1 MKPALF
7 FLALSLILSQ
17 LFLRSPF
24 NYIYGIPG
32 DNYEFL
38 AFQNLV
44 KDNLSSGRYPLAHTD
59 TLRYPNGFNLS
70 YGYDGAFA
78 VFTGALLSF
87 IFSPIF
93 AYNLTIFLILFA
105 NLYLSYIFFR
115 RLSPS
120 WVQGLIATLIFASSP
135 FVLSRLQAHLNL
147 AFLAGFPL
155 LGIAYLRLKH
165 SSSFKNLFFCQLALF
180 ILATGSLQYFILL
193 AYNALIFLP
202 LTYFLFPQL
211 RFKLP
216 SLNHFLLSLL
226 AILPFYLYFFNGYA
240 LAILSHQLFIVDKTA
255 NYLRFDQPWFFD
267 LFLPNRFLNPLFA
280 LINPSP
286 ISIEKV
292 IYPGITGIGLL
303 IFFFRSHKI
312 TPPIK
317 VLLGISVALFALIAL
332 GGLKLP
338 LYPEGGREIVI
349 LTFILA
355 IITALYLQIKQKNG
369 AYYLI
374 GLLLLE
380 RLLFRPS
387 FSPPFSSVASLAVA
401 SNPGTASL
409 NIPTSKYSAFYSSL
423 PGLTHKKT
431 VDGYFHFT
439 ADNAQSNQFLSQ
451 DLIQRFICQSEKALP
466 ENYHISSQD
475 LSDTRTLLKT
485 NDIKT
490 IIVHKNGKYF
500 FDECL
505 QTRNWWYQL
514 NPPTT
519 LLSDPVSTVTSQTIE
534 IVAHPQFS
542 YQFYA
547 QKSGTLTLHGIF
559 LNPNYLNHLTITT
572 PSGQSESVSLV
583 PADNGVKN
591 DKIPLFQGYVNA
603 GDNLR
608 LSSPYYPI
616 KETIYATFWY
626 TFEPTQVS
634 PTIPLP
640 FEPVYS
646 DSEVEV
652 YRLN

>member
-1 MKPALF
+1 MKPIFA
-7 FLALSLILSQ
+7 FLALSLLLSQ

-24 NYIYGIPG
+24 NYLYGVPG

-44 KDNLSSGRYPLAHTD
+44 KDNLVSGRYPLAHTD

-78 VFTGALLSF
+78 VFTGALFSF

-105 NLYLSYIFFR
+105 NLYLSYLFFR
-115 RLSPS
+115 RLSSS
-120 WVQGLIATLIFASSP
+120 WPPALIATLIFASSP
-135 FVLSRLQAHLNL
+135 FALSRLQAHLNL

-155 LGIAYLRLKH
+155 LGLAFLQLKR
-165 SSSFKNLFFCQLALF
+165 SPTFKSLLFLQASLF

-193 AYNALIFLP
+193 TYNLIVFLP
-202 LTYFLFPQL
+202 LGYFLFPQL
-211 RFKLP
+211 RPKLP

-240 LAILSHQLFIVDKTA
+240 LAILSKQLFIIDKTV
-255 NYLRFDQPWFFD
+255 NYLKFDQPWVID
-267 LFLPNRFLNPLFA
+267 LILPNRFLNPLFA

-292 IYPGITGIGLL
+292 IYPGIVGLGLL
-303 IFFFRSHKI
+303 IFFLRSRQI
-312 TPPIK
+312 TTPIK
-317 VLLGISVALFALIAL
+317 VILGTPTALFVLLAL

-338 LYPEGGREIVI
+338 LYPEGGRETVI

-355 IITALYLQIKQKNG
+355 IVTALYLQIKLKHG
-369 AYYLI
+369 VYYLI

-387 FSPPFSSVASLAVA
+387 FSLPFSPTASSAVA
-401 SNPGTASL
+401 SNPGTAVL

-423 PGLTHKKT
+423 PIFTHKKT

-439 ADNAQSNQFLSQ
+439 ADNAPSNQFINQ
-451 DLIQRFICQSEKALP
+451 DLVQRFICQSEKALP
-466 ENYHISSQD
+466 ENYRISPQD
-475 LSDTRTLLKT
+475 LSDTRTLLKA

-490 IIVHKNGKYF
+490 IIVHKNGKLY

-519 LLSDPVSTVTSQTIE
+519 ILSEPVPTVISQTAE

-559 LNPNYLNHLTITT
+559 LNLNYLNRLTITT
-572 PSGQSESVSLV
+572 PSGQSESISLV
-583 PADNGVKN
+583 PTDNGLKN
-591 DKIPLFQGYVNA
+591 DQIPLFQGYINA

-626 TFEPTQVS
+626 TFEPTEVS
-634 PTIPLP
+634 PTIPPP
-640 FEPVYS
+640 FEQIYS